1 MRWLFLLLLVL
12 NVFYY
17 IWHQQEA
24 PLRAKDVTPLSLYR
38 GSQQDIHLLSE
49 TADALVRRDLGKPGE
64 AQKTCVYLGGFVRPE
79 LARQLEQRLA
89 ASGVVSRSAALNSP
103 NVPEGGGFW
112 VQVSQESV
120 GKVNEALLQNLS
132 KEFNELKH
140 KIMPCEGVAPAG

>member
-38 GSQQDIHLLSE
+38 GTQQDIRLLSE
-49 TADALVRRDLGKPGE
+49 AAE
-64 AQKTCVYLGGFVRPE
+64 ATKDKAKSVQPDSGCLYLGGFVRQEIAQGLERRLVGMDVKFQTLPRSGEAAGYWLRVAPE
-79 LARQLEQRLA
+79 
-89 ASGVVSRSAALNSP
+89 SRRWLDDL
-103 NVPEGGGFW
+103 
-112 VQVSQESV
+112 Q
-120 GKVNEALLQNLS
+120 LQNLS

-140 KIMPCEGVAPAG
+140 KIMPCEGVAPSE

>member
-1 MRWLFLLLLVL
+1 MRWLFLLLVVL

-17 IWHQQEA
+17 VWHQQEA

-49 TADALVRRDLGKPGE
+49 TADALVRRDSGKSAGRG
-64 AQKTCVYLGGFVRPE
+64 ACVYLGGFIRIE
-79 LARQLEQRLA
+79 MARQLEQRLA
-89 ASGVVSRSAALNSP
+89 ASGIAARSIAQGSP
-103 NVPEGGGFW
+103 NLPEGEGFW
-112 VQVSQESV
+112 VLISPDSAM
-120 GKVNEALLQNLS
+120 KVNEMLLQNLS

>member
-38 GSQQDIHLLSE
+38 GSQQDIRLLSE
-49 TADALVRRDLGKPGE
+49 ATDASRDKVKSAVAVNGCL
-64 AQKTCVYLGGFVRPE
+64 YLGGFVRQETVLAAGRRLGEIGVRFQSLPKDSAESSGYWVRIAPE
-79 LARQLEQRLA
+79 SQRL
-89 ASGVVSRSAALNSP
+89 LDD
-103 NVPEGGGFW
+103 
-112 VQVSQESV
+112 
-120 GKVNEALLQNLS
+120 LQLINLS

-140 KIMPCEGVAPAG
+140 KIMPCEGVAPAE

>member
-38 GSQQDIHLLSE
+38 GSQQDIRLLSE
-49 TADALVRRDLGKPGE
+49 TNDAVRGKEKPRQE
-64 AQKTCVYLGGFVRPE
+64 SECLYIGGFY
-79 LARQLEQRLA
+79 RQETMQAVERRL
-89 ASGVVSRSAALNSP
+89 SGLQIPVQSLPRDSFDSA
-103 NVPEGGGFW
+103 GFW
-112 VQVSQESV
+112 VRVVPESRRLLDDS
-120 GKVNEALLQNLS
+120 KLQNLS

-140 KIMPCEGVAPAG
+140 KIMPCEGVAPAE

>member
-38 GSQQDIHLLSE
+38 GSQQDIRLLSE
-49 TADALVRRDLGKPGE
+49 ATDASSSKEKPVKTDADCL
-64 AQKTCVYLGGFVRPE
+64 YLGGF
-79 LARQLEQRLA
+79 ARQDTAQAMERRLGGMDIKA
-89 ASGVVSRSAALNSP
+89 QSLPKDAVEP
-103 NVPEGGGFW
+103 GGFW
-112 VQVSQESV
+112 MRLVPDSQRLLDDA
-120 GKVNEALLQNLS
+120 KLQNLS

-140 KIMPCEGVAPAG
+140 KIMPCEGVAPVE

>member
-12 NVFYY
+12 NIFYY

-49 TADALVRRDLGKPGE
+49 AADALARRDSGKAAEGL
-64 AQKTCVYLGGFVRPE
+64 KSCIYLGGFVRSE
-79 LARQLEQRLA
+79 LARQLEQRLV
-89 ASGVVSRSAALNSP
+89 ASGIAGRTVTLSGPAL
-103 NVPEGGGFW
+103 PEGAGFW
-112 VQVSQESV
+112 VQVPPEGG
-120 GKVNEALLQNLS
+120 GKVSEALLQNLS

>member
-49 TADALVRRDLGKPGE
+49 TADALVRQDSGRSG
-64 AQKTCVYLGGFVRPE
+64 AQRTCVYLGGFVRSE
-79 LARQLEQRLA
+79 TTRQLEQRLA
-89 ASGVVSRSAALNSP
+89 ALGVVARSVALSSP
-103 NVPEGGGFW
+103 NLPEGGGFW
-112 VQVSQESV
+112 VLVLPDSV
-120 GKVNEALLQNLS
+120 GKVNEMLLENLS
-132 KEFNELKH
+132 REFNELKH

>member
-17 IWHQQEA
+17 VWHQQEA

-49 TADALVRRDLGKPGE
+49 TADALVKRDSGKSSE
-64 AQKTCVYLGGFVRPE
+64 APKTCVYLGGFARPE
-79 LARQLEQRLA
+79 MAKQLEQRLA
-89 ASGVVSRSAALNSP
+89 VLGVVVRPATLGSPNSP
-103 NVPEGGGFW
+103 EVGGFW
-112 VQVSQESV
+112 VQVSPEGS
-120 GKVNEALLQNLS
+120 GKVNETLLQNLS

>member
-49 TADALVRRDLGKPGE
+49 TADALVRRDSAKSGE
-64 AQKTCVYLGGFVRPE
+64 VLKTCVYLGGFSRPE

-89 ASGVVSRSAALNSP
+89 ASSVLGRFVASNSQ
-103 NVPEGGGFW
+103 NAPEGGGFW
-112 VQVSQESV
+112 VQVAQESA

>member
-38 GSQQDIHLLSE
+38 GSQQDIRLLSE
-49 TADALVRRDLGKPGE
+49 APDTARDKGKTAQVDAGCL
-64 AQKTCVYLGGFVRPE
+64 YIGGF
-79 LARQLEQRLA
+79 ARQDMAQGLERRLNGMDVRFQSLPKGSSEA
-89 ASGVVSRSAALNSP
+89 AGYWVRVAPESRRWLDD
-103 NVPEGGGFW
+103 
-112 VQVSQESV
+112 VQ
-120 GKVNEALLQNLS
+120 LQNLS

-140 KIMPCEGVAPAG
+140 KIMPCEGVAPTE

>member
-38 GSQQDIHLLSE
+38 GSQQDIRLLSE
-49 TADALVRRDLGKPGE
+49 ATDAAKEKGKAVQADAGCL
-64 AQKTCVYLGGFVRPE
+64 YLGGFTRQDVAQGLERRLGGMDVKFQTLPRVGSESAGYWVRIAPE
-79 LARQLEQRLA
+79 
-89 ASGVVSRSAALNSP
+89 SRRWLD
-103 NVPEGGGFW
+103 EL
-112 VQVSQESV
+112 Q
-120 GKVNEALLQNLS
+120 LQNLS

-140 KIMPCEGVAPAG
+140 KIMPCEGVAPIE

>member
-49 TADALVRRDLGKPGE
+49 TADALVRRDSGKSGE
-64 AQKTCVYLGGFVRPE
+64 MQKTCVYLGGFVRPE
-79 LARQLEQRLA
+79 TARQLEQRLA
-89 ASGVVSRSAALNSP
+89 VLGVVARTSAVGSQNL
-103 NVPEGGGFW
+103 PEAGGFW
-112 VQVSQESV
+112 VQVSSDSG
-120 GKVNEALLQNLS
+120 GKVNEMLLQNLS

>member
-38 GSQQDIHLLSE
+38 GSQQDIRLLSE
-49 TADALVRRDLGKPGE
+49 TNEAIRDKEKPRQESG
-64 AQKTCVYLGGFVRPE
+64 CLYVGGFS
-79 LARQLEQRLA
+79 RQETMQAVERRL
-89 ASGVVSRSAALNSP
+89 SGLQIPVQSLPRDSFDSA
-103 NVPEGGGFW
+103 GFW
-112 VQVSQESV
+112 VRVAPESRRLLDDS
-120 GKVNEALLQNLS
+120 KLQNLS

-140 KIMPCEGVAPAG
+140 KIMPCEGVAPAE